1 MDTKFKNVS
10 ETLLITLNA
19 RGKDANSPNPILNDK
34 KSAEI
39 MSRIDYDFSKFDKG
53 WMSYYGILARAK
65 TMDQEIKK
73 FMDKYPDCV
82 IVSVGAGLDTR
93 FSRIDNGKITWYN
106 LDLPEVIEQRKVFF
120 EENPRVRNIPKSAF
134 DSSWTED
141 VEINGKELLIIS
153 EGVLMYFDEN
163 EVKNFLNILTD
174 RFDKF
179 TLYLDLLSKKLVK
192 QARRHDTLK
201 TMKNAEFKWGVKD
214 GSEVVK
220 LNPKIKQTG
229 LINFTDELKYL
240 LHGFRKLFIPIAY
253 IMNNRLGMYEYKK

>member
-19 RGKDANSPNPILNDK
+19 RGKDADSPNSVLNDK

-82 IVSVGAGLDTR
+82 VVSIGAGLDTR

-106 LDLPEVIEQRKVFF
+106 LDLPEVIDKRIAIYQK
-120 EENPRVRNIPKSAF
+120 
-134 DSSWTED
+134 
-141 VEINGKELLIIS
+141 EIYP
-153 EGVLMYFDEN
+153 VLSHFA
-163 EVKNFLNILTD
+163 D
-174 RFDKF
+174 R
-179 TLYLDLLSKKLVK
+179 
-192 QARRHDTLK
+192 
-201 TMKNAEFKWGVKD
+201 GVKITHID
-214 GSEVVK
+214 GVGTVGQVHDRIVEE
-220 LNPKIKQTG
+220 LEACKI
-229 LINFTDELKYL
+229 I
-240 LHGFRKLFIPIAY
+240 
-253 IMNNRLGMYEYKK
+253 

>member
-1 MDTKFKNVS
+1 
-10 ETLLITLNA
+10 
-19 RGKDANSPNPILNDK
+19 
-34 KSAEI
+34 
-39 MSRIDYDFSKFDKG
+39 
-53 WMSYYGILARAK
+53 MSYYGILARAK

-106 LDLPEVIEQRKVFF
+106 LDLPEVIEKRKVFF
-120 EENPRVRNIPKSAF
+120 EENPRVRNIPKSAL

-179 TLYLDLLSKKLVK
+179 TLYLDLLSKKLVN

>member
-1 MDTKFKNVS
+1 
-10 ETLLITLNA
+10 
-19 RGKDANSPNPILNDK
+19 
-34 KSAEI
+34 
-39 MSRIDYDFSKFDKG
+39 
-53 WMSYYGILARAK
+53 
-65 TMDQEIKK
+65 
-73 FMDKYPDCV
+73 
-82 IVSVGAGLDTR
+82 
-93 FSRIDNGKITWYN
+93 
-106 LDLPEVIEQRKVFF
+106 
-120 EENPRVRNIPKSAF
+120 
-134 DSSWTED
+134 
-141 VEINGKELLIIS
+141 
-153 EGVLMYFDEN
+153 MYFDEN

-201 TMKNAEFKWGVKD
+201 TMKNVEFKWGVKD

-229 LINFTDELKYL
+229 LINFTDELKHL

>member
-19 RGKDANSPNPILNDK
+19 RGKDADSPNSVLNDK

-39 MSRIDYDFSKFDKG
+39 MSKIDYDFRKFDKG

-82 IVSVGAGLDTR
+82 IVSIGAGLDTR

-106 LDLPEVIEQRKVFF
+106 LDLPEVIEKRKVFF
-120 EENPRVRNIPKSAF
+120 EENPRVRNIPKSAL

-229 LINFTDELKYL
+229 LINFTDELKHL

-253 IMNNRLGMYEYKK
+253 IMNNRLGMYEYRK

>member
-1 MDTKFKNVS
+1 
-10 ETLLITLNA
+10 
-19 RGKDANSPNPILNDK
+19 
-34 KSAEI
+34 
-39 MSRIDYDFSKFDKG
+39 
-53 WMSYYGILARAK
+53 
-65 TMDQEIKK
+65 MDQELKK

-106 LDLPEVIEQRKVFF
+106 LDLPEVIEKRKVFF
-120 EENPRVRNIPKSAF
+120 EENPRVRNIPKSAL

-179 TLYLDLLSKKLVK
+179 TLYLDLLSKKLVN

-229 LINFTDELKYL
+229 LINFTDELKHL
-240 LHGFRKLFIPIAY
+240 FHGFRKLFIPIAY

>member
-19 RGKDANSPNPILNDK
+19 RGKDADSPNSVLNDK

-39 MSRIDYDFSKFDKG
+39 MSKIDYDFSKFDKG

-82 IVSVGAGLDTR
+82 IVSIGAGLDTR

-106 LDLPEVIEQRKVFF
+106 LDLPEVIEQRKIFF
-120 EENPRVRNIPKSAF
+120 EENPRVRDIPKSAF
-134 DSSWTED
+134 DSSWTEY
-141 VEINGKELLIIS
+141 VETHGKELLIIS

-179 TLYLDLLSKKLVK
+179 TLYLNLLSKKLVK

-214 GSEVVK
+214 GSEIVK
-220 LNPKIKQTG
+220 LEPKLKQIG
-229 LINFTDELKYL
+229 LINFTKKMAKILPFSK
-240 LHGFRKLFIPIAY
+240 KIFIPLMWIV
-253 IMNNRLGMYEYKK
+253 NNRLGIYTYNK

>member
-1 MDTKFKNVS
+1 MEMIHMDTKFKNVS

-19 RGKDANSPNPILNDK
+19 RGKDADSPNSVLNDK

-39 MSRIDYDFSKFDKG
+39 MSKIDYDFSKFDKG

-82 IVSVGAGLDTR
+82 I
-93 FSRIDNGKITWYN
+93 
-106 LDLPEVIEQRKVFF
+106 
-120 EENPRVRNIPKSAF
+120 

-192 QARRHDTLK
+192 QAKRHDTLK

-229 LINFTDELKYL
+229 LINFTDELKHL
-240 LHGFRKLFIPIAY
+240 LHGFKKLFIPIAY